1 MCSCVRVLIEPRT
14 VPNIEHPMFWAAPN
28 TNRTSNM
35 VRGVRLALENFIV
48 SSTYQAP
55 VVPVA
60 ENTKEQPCQVR
71 GRPFQKGI
79 KRQSRW
85 TPKSARRRAG
95 ARSRKIARSDQY
107 SCGKSCDDE
116 KAPPAARVAAANSLL
131 DRGYGK
137 PTQPI
142 SQTLT
147 KIDPST
153 MSDEELAAIV
163 RNGIQA
169 DDRPH

>member
-1 MCSCVRVLIEPRT
+1 MP
-14 VPNIEHPMFWAAPN
+14 
-28 TNRTSNM
+28 
-35 VRGVRLALENFIV
+35 G
-48 SSTYQAP
+48 
-55 VVPVA
+55 
-60 ENTKEQPCQVR
+60 K

-79 KRQSRW
+79 SGNPGGRPRVLADVQEL
-85 TPKSARRRAG
+85 ARE
-95 ARSRKIARSDQY
+95 RSPEAINILATVMR
-107 SCGKSCDDE
+107 DE
-116 KAPPAARVAAANSLL
+116 KAPPAARVAAANALL

-169 DDRPH
+169 DARPH

>member
-1 MCSCVRVLIEPRT
+1 MP
-14 VPNIEHPMFWAAPN
+14 
-28 TNRTSNM
+28 
-35 VRGVRLALENFIV
+35 G
-48 SSTYQAP
+48 
-55 VVPVA
+55 
-60 ENTKEQPCQVR
+60 K
-71 GRPFQKGI
+71 GRPFQKGTSGNPGG
-79 KRQSRW
+79 R
-85 TPKSARRRAG
+85 PKVLGDVQELARE
-95 ARSRKIARSDQY
+95 KIARSNQHA
-107 SCGKSCDDE
+107 CGRSCDDE

-153 MSDEELAAIV
+153 MSDEELATIV
-163 RNGIQA
+163 RNGIQT

>member
-1 MCSCVRVLIEPRT
+1 MCKSLL
-14 VPNIEHPMFWAAPN
+14 AAI
-28 TNRTSNM
+28 T
-35 VRGVRLALENFIV
+35 G
-48 SSTYQAP
+48 
-55 VVPVA
+55 
-60 ENTKEQPCQVR
+60 
-71 GRPFQKGI
+71 
-79 KRQSRW
+79 
-85 TPKSARRRAG
+85 
-95 ARSRKIARSDQY
+95 SDQY
-107 SCGKSCDDE
+107 ACGNHGDP

-153 MSDEELAAIV
+153 MSDAELAAIV

>member
-1 MCSCVRVLIEPRT
+1 MT
-14 VPNIEHPMFWAAPN
+14 
-28 TNRTSNM
+28 
-35 VRGVRLALENFIV
+35 
-48 SSTYQAP
+48 
-55 VVPVA
+55 
-60 ENTKEQPCQVR
+60 VR
-71 GRPFQKGI
+71 GRPFQKGVSGNPGG
-79 KRQSRW
+79 RPRVLADVQEL
-85 TPKSARRRAG
+85 ARE
-95 ARSRKIARSDQY
+95 RSPEAINILATVMR
-107 SCGKSCDDE
+107 DE
-116 KAPPAARVAAANSLL
+116 KAPPAARVAAANALL

-169 DDRPH
+169 DARPH